1 MLYFGRVGSLWG
13 LCAKVG
19 SSWGENVITP
29 FGCVIIDE
37 IGLNSLIG

>member
-19 SSWGENVITP
+19 SSWGEKVITP
-29 FGCVIIDE
+29 KKNEEDF
-37 IGLNSLIG
+37 